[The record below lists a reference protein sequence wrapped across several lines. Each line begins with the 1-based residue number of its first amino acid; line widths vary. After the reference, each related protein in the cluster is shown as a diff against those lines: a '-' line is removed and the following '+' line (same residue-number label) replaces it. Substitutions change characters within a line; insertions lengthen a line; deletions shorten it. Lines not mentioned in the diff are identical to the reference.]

1 MSFWQLSSGEA
12 PKGDEASS
20 FAGDFRVI
28 PDQTQ
33 APAQIKSFMAMDAT
47 PSYAKPFYEIVFKL
61 VGGDFKDREVRLKI
75 KCFDDKPQVADR
87 NINMM
92 KRVYDLCGHK
102 PSHANAPTD
111 ADLLPMVGK
120 IMGVKIREFIGT
132 NSKTG
137 EPTNGN
143 YVSEVHK
150 ADKDFATVTGVKLEV
165 VTSAVET
172 AFSRNASTGLPNDD
186 SGIPF

>member
-1 MSFWQLSSGEA
+1 MSFWQLSSGET

-28 PDQTQ
+28 PDGSC
-33 APAQIKSFMAMDAT
+33 APAQIKSFMAMDANQ
-47 PSYAKPFYEIVFKL
+47 SYSKPHYEITFKL

-75 KCFDDKPQVADR
+75 KCCDDKPQIADR

-102 PSHANAPTD
+102 PTHTEAPTNK
-111 ADLLPMVGK
+111 DLLPMVGK
-120 IMGVKIREFIGT
+120 IMGIKIREFIGT

-137 EPTNGN
+137 EPSNGN
-143 YVSEVHK
+143 YVSECHPS
-150 ADKDFATVTGVKLEV
+150 KDFETITGTKLEV
-165 VTSAVET
+165 VTSRVET
-172 AFSRNASTGLPNDD
+172 AFSRNPVTGLPNDGSD
-186 SGIPF
+186 IPF

>member
-1 MSFWQLSSGEA
+1 MSFWTLSDNSI

-20 FAGDFRVI
+20 FAGDFRII
-28 PDQTQ
+28 PDGTC
-33 APAQIKSFMAMDAT
+33 APAQIKSFKLAEAT
-47 PSYAKPFYEIVFKL
+47 QSYPKPVYEVTFKL

-87 NINMM
+87 NINML

-102 PSHANAPTD
+102 PTHDRQPTD
-111 ADLLPMVGK
+111 QDLLPMVGK

-137 EPTNGN
+137 EPSNGN
-143 YVSEVHK
+143 YVSEIHK

-165 VTSAVET
+165 VTSHIDT
-172 AFSRNASTGLPNDD
+172 AFSRNATTGLPLDD

>member
-1 MSFWQLSSGEA
+1 MSFWTLSDNSA

-28 PDQTQ
+28 PDGTC
-33 APAQIKSFMAMDAT
+33 APAQIKSFKLMDAT
-47 PSYAKPFYEIVFKL
+47 QSYPKPVFEVTFKL
-61 VGGDFKDREVRLKI
+61 IGGDFKDREVRLKV
-75 KCFDDKPQVADR
+75 KCFDDKPTVSDR
-87 NINMM
+87 GINML
-92 KRVYDLCGHK
+92 KRIYDLCGHK
-102 PSHANAPTD
+102 PTHADTPTD
-111 ADLLPMVGK
+111 NDLLPMIGK

-143 YVSEVHK
+143 YVSEIHSTSNIE
-150 ADKDFATVTGVKLEV
+150 TVTGTKLEV
-165 VTSAVET
+165 VASSVDT
-172 AFSRNASTGLPNDD
+172 AFSRNAVTGLPLDD